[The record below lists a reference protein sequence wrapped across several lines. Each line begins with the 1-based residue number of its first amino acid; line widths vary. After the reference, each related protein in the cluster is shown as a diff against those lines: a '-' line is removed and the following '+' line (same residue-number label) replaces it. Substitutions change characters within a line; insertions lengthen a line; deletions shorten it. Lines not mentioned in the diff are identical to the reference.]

1 MTTTMF
7 YPGESQLSCKREHQS
22 VSSVIRLYPLKN
34 YCVRN
39 NDYED
44 PPRLSEYKQFL
55 KLREEYES
63 NGMIRT
69 VKAVLL
75 CYQHSIIHV
84 LLLKNGNG
92 PMSSKLP
99 GGRLKS
105 DEDETAGMKRV
116 MTQVQLNLFATQ
128 ALVRR
133 SKYSIQ
139 LTYLVFQIMESE
151 NDVDSIC
158 KIQHV
163 ANWWRP
169 NFEAPIYPYIPS
181 HITKPK
187 EVIKIFSVELPK
199 RAMITI
205 AKNNTLVA
213 APLFEIYRNVGQYGP
228 IIAYLPHVLGRFN
241 YFYNL

>member
-1 MTTTMF
+1 MTTTVS
-7 YPGESQLSCKREHQS
+7 YPGESQLSCKREGQS

-44 PPRLSEYKQFL
+44 PPQISEYKQFL
-55 KLREEYES
+55 KLREEYEN

-92 PMSSKLP
+92 PMSSKLY
-99 GGRLKS
+99 
-105 DEDETAGMKRV
+105 
-116 MTQVQLNLFATQ
+116 VQLSLFVTK
-128 ALVRR
+128 ALVRW

-139 LTYLVFQIMESE
+139 LTYLFVQIMESE
-151 NDVDSIC
+151 DDVDSIC
-158 KIQHV
+158 KIQLI